1 MRQDH
6 EYWMKIALRQ
16 AEIAAQKDEVPV
28 GAILVSAEGQIL
40 GRGHNIKETLQTP
53 IGHAEIVCLHRAARQ
68 QKAWRLVDSTL
79 YVTLEPCAMCAGALI
94 QARVKTVIY
103 GAHDPKGGALKSLYQ
118 LGQDTRLNHQIEVLG
133 GVLEDDCSKVLKQ
146 FFKLKRGRKK

>member
-40 GRGHNIKETLQTP
+40 GRGYNMKETLQTP
-53 IGHAEIVCLHRAARQ
+53 IGHAEILCLHRAARQ
-68 QKAWRLVDSTL
+68 QSAWRLVNSTL

-94 QARVKTVIY
+94 QARVKSVVY
-103 GAHDPKGGALKSLYQ
+103 GAHDPKGGALKSLYH
-118 LGQDTRLNHQIEVLG
+118 LGQDPRLNHQIEVLG

-146 FFKLKRGRKK
+146 FFKLKRGQKK